1 VSEQRIGRIDRL
13 GQKFLNIRIV
23 NLHYAATIE
32 TDVYQALRTRIG
44 LFETVVGRLQPILA
58 KLPTLISDRVL
69 HGRTKPA
76 EARQV
81 MVDEIEADA
90 DRIRAT
96 GFDIDEVTDADLAEP
111 QHPPSPLTME
121 DLERV
126 ISHAALLPPGIEVTP
141 MGKREYRFRQPSLGR
156 EVRVSTDPN
165 YYGSAG
171 RSQAASV
178 VCHTIN
184 NAPLHL
190 VPLSPGSAAWNEE
203 QSRRNFQLVQKVV
216 VPGYEDSR
224 LIKHPLAEEAG
235 GDPHHGGG
243 QQFLSKDA
251 PDWQTLNA
259 FVLGAKLK

>member
-1 VSEQRIGRIDRL
+1 LINYDMPWNPMRVEQRIGRIDRL

-126 ISHAALLPPGIEVTP
+126 ISHAALLPPGIEATR

-178 VCHTIN
+178 ARSIDSMIEGSSFSGLLTRVDIRHIRI
-184 NAPLHL
+184 
-190 VPLSPGSAAWNEE
+190 GSAGNDRIR
-203 QSRRNFQLVQKVV
+203 S
-216 VPGYEDSR
+216 
-224 LIKHPLAEEAG
+224 AG
-235 GDPHHGGG
+235 SGSSPSHR
-243 QQFLSKDA
+243 A
-251 PDWQTLNA
+251 
-259 FVLGAKLK
+259 